1 MKDVFT
7 AGNRRRLSWLFSRL
21 TLGVVLIALC
31 CAPTVFAQETGTSPT
46 CGPVSGKSKADLAHV
61 LSFCTKG
68 VTDGVAV
75 GAYAMESLLWIKVP
89 KSIADA
95 FLADRLMAEQLM
107 RVWMKGWK
115 QESGLK
121 AVTIYVEWGDVEIAR
136 GETTVL
142 SGDKITIKR

>member
-1 MKDVFT
+1 M
-7 AGNRRRLSWLFSRL
+7 RRRLLRRGSRL
-21 TLGVVLIALC
+21 TLRMGLLAVF
-31 CAPTVFAQETGTSPT
+31 CAPAVFAQETGTSPT

-61 LSFCTKG
+61 LSFCKNG

-89 KSIADA
+89 RSVADA
-95 FLADRLMAEQLM
+95 FMADRLTAEQLM

-121 AVTIYVEWGDVEIAR
+121 AVTIYVEWEDVEIAR
-136 GETTVL
+136 GETTVV
-142 SGDKITIKR
+142 SGDKITIKQ

>member
-1 MKDVFT
+1 MKDVPRV
-7 AGNRRRLSWLFSRL
+7 GSSRRLSRL
-21 TLGVVLIALC
+21 SLRLAVGAGHLAVL
-31 CAPTVFAQETGTSPT
+31 CAPTVFAQEIGTSPI

-61 LSFCTKG
+61 LTFCKKG

-89 KSIADA
+89 RTVADA
-95 FLADRLMAEQLM
+95 FLNDRLTAEQLM

-115 QESGLK
+115 QEIGRK
-121 AVTIYVEWGDVEIAR
+121 AVNIYVEWGDVEIAR

-142 SGDKITIKR
+142 